1 MKTIIIA
8 AVSQNNVIGS
18 NNNIPWENKEELKYF
33 KETTINHAVLMGRK
47 TFESIGK
54 SLPKRFNLVV
64 SRKTHI
70 SDKRNNLFYFT
81 SVNKALE
88 FAEKSNIE
96 KTFIV
101 GGSDI
106 YSQMINEVDELF
118 ISRMPFEID
127 GDKYF
132 PKINSNIWKLK
143 VVKELQSFKVEKY
156 KKIIN
161 L

>member
-8 AVSQNNVIGS
+8 AVSQNNVIGR
-18 NNNIPWENKEELKYF
+18 NNNIPWENKEELEYF

-81 SVNKALE
+81 SVKKALE
-88 FAEKSNIE
+88 FAEKLNIE

-106 YSQMINEVDELF
+106 YSQMINEVDELL
-118 ISRMPFEID
+118 ISRMPFEIV

-143 VVKELQSFKVEKY
+143 VLKKLRSFKVEKY